1 MKLIHFKSDF
11 FKNSLILIGGTIIAQ
26 LIPLILQL
34 YLRRIYTP
42 EDFGAFSIYFN
53 LLSVFIIF
61 CSLRYEAAVVLPK
74 NDIESINVLSLSLFL
89 TFCFG
94 SIFLI
99 FLIFFNKEFCQWVNF
114 PIKYSLYLYLLP
126 FSAVF
131 FSSYQIINYWLIRKK
146 LFKSSAINKVSRRF
160 FEGLTQVGFGGIKSS
175 GLFIGDFIGNL
186 ANVLSGILQINSKCK
201 IRTDQISFRKMKFVA
216 NKYKDFPLYNLGP
229 TLLSSVAN
237 IIPFLLIN
245 KFYSTDEL
253 GYIDLTKMVLSIPL
267 AFISVT
273 ISQLLFQQVSENRN
287 NQLSILSEIKKIL
300 LILVIISIFEI
311 VIIQL
316 WAPYLFGFV
325 FGEKYS
331 LSGEFSEI
339 LVFSFV
345 FNFITSSFSSIFI
358 ALQKIKYYSVWQTFY
373 FVLICSLW
381 FFKHLSLINFLEVY
395 VIIEVLMSLMF
406 CILLGGIIFRYEKTI
421 KQNF

>member
-11 FKNSLILIGGTIIAQ
+11 FKNSLILIGGTIVAQ
-26 LIPLILQL
+26 LIPLLLQL

-74 NDIESINVLSLSLFL
+74 NDVESINVLSLSLLL
-89 TFCFG
+89 TFSFG
-94 SIFLI
+94 LLFLI
-99 FLIFFNKEFCQWVNF
+99 FLFFFNNEFCEWVNF
-114 PIKYSLYLYLLP
+114 PHKYAIYLYLLP
-126 FSAVF
+126 FSAVL
-131 FSSYQIINYWLIRKK
+131 FSAYQILNYWLVRNK

-160 FEGLTQVGFGGIKSS
+160 FEGITQVGLGRIKSS

-186 ANVLSGILQINSKCK
+186 ANVLSGLFQINRKSK
-201 IRTDQISFRKMKFVA
+201 IRMNQISLRKMKFVA
-216 NKYKDFPLYNLGP
+216 LKYKDFPLYNLGP
-229 TLLSSVAN
+229 TLLSSIAN
-237 IIPFLLIN
+237 ILPFLLIN

-273 ISQLLFQQVSENRN
+273 ISQVLFQQVSENRN
-287 NQLSILSEIKKIL
+287 NGKSIVGEIKKIG
-300 LILVIISIFEI
+300 LILLAISILEI
-311 VIIQL
+311 IIIQL
-316 WAPYLFGFV
+316 WAPFLFGFV

-331 LSGEFSEI
+331 LSGDFSKI
-339 LVFSFV
+339 LVYSFV

-358 ALQKIKYYSVWQTFY
+358 ALQKIKYYSIWQTIY
-373 FVLICSLW
+373 FIVISCLW
-381 FFKHLSLINFLEVY
+381 FFKQVSITHFLEVFVSFEVTMSVLFCLLLWS
-395 VIIEVLMSLMF
+395 VIKQ
-406 CILLGGIIFRYEKTI
+406 YEKSLKLI
-421 KQNF
+421 